1 LGKRLLNAANDEKAP
16 LPSFDD
22 KGACL
27 VIDGASVHEN
37 VLLCVF
43 IRNILV
49 VFLCYLL
56 IFFVKLMRGFSWV
69 KEICVMNEDGDCKQ
83 EHTQIRR
90 NGQISC

>member
-49 VFLCYLL
+49 VFFVLFAD
-56 IFFVKLMRGFSWV
+56 FFCEVNARFQLGEGNMCD
-69 KEICVMNEDGDCKQ
+69 E
-83 EHTQIRR
+83 
-90 NGQISC
+90 